1 MRLAQT
7 ERNKKFNWWEAD
19 QLVIYKHEW
28 GVELRSTE
36 KQLQLSGELSPRPLD
51 FEGSRDGA
59 VVRALASHQ
68 CGLGSIPGPGIISGL
83 SLLLV
88 LYSALR
94 GFSSPG
100 TLVFPSPQKPTF
112 PNSNSILE
120 CTGISNEFLWTLDA
134 PWVNKLLFFSST
146 QPRCLLR
153 VKRFSFQLDYSYIDA
168 IYLTWFLPMQK
179 VSILPIKCYNE
190 LSEVGL
196 FFIFS

>member
-88 LYSALR
+88 LYSAPR
-94 GFSSPG
+94 DFSPG

-112 PNSNSILE
+112 SYSSTIWNAWTFLNKF
-120 CTGISNEFLWTLDA
+120 FLWLLGA
-134 PWVNKLLFFSST
+134 PWVNN
-146 QPRCLLR
+146 
-153 VKRFSFQLDYSYIDA
+153 
-168 IYLTWFLPMQK
+168 
-179 VSILPIKCYNE
+179 NE
-190 LSEVGL
+190 LHKFT
-196 FFIFS
+196 FFYMKNIVP